1 METEDS
7 PAARV
12 RARLNELG
20 VGPKPI
26 DPDLDQATDYSPD
39 VIGARDLAYEEVQI
53 VDRAGKSWSG
63 NATVALKA
71 LEGAEAT
78 GDPADVWERLRV
90 AQ

>member
-26 DPDLDQATDYSPD
+26 DPDLGHISDYSPD

-53 VDRAGKSWSG
+53 VDRNGTSWSG

-78 GDPADVWERLRV
+78 GGPAAVWERLRA

>member
-20 VGPKPI
+20 VGPKPV
-26 DPDLDQATDYSPD
+26 DPDLGRVTDHSPD

-78 GDPADVWERLRV
+78 GNPADVWERLRV